1 MDPQRVFN
9 GLKRAQRLMNDEGF
23 DRLVEGKAQ
32 GVDENS
38 YVSEQELIDRHNQR
52 RYSGGDPLDY
62 RGKSMNEINSNLP
75 PDILQAMIDNPIDMG
90 SVPGVSGSILDNF
103 QGLDELERA
112 TPAPRRSTRQRI
124 NESAPVSSAP
134 VGVDYNYIKYLIEDS
149 MKSLKEQILSESTLG
164 AIKIGKGGKIALV
177 DSKGNVYEANL
188 KLLKKAPVNG

>member
-1 MDPQRVFN
+1 
-9 GLKRAQRLMNDEGF
+9 MNDEGF

-38 YVSEQELIDRHNQR
+38 YLSEEELIDRHNQR

-90 SVPGVSGSILDNF
+90 SIPGVSGSILDNL
-103 QGLDELERA
+103 QGLDQLERA
-112 TPAPRRSTRQRI
+112 TPVPRRSSRQRI
-124 NESAPVSSAP
+124 NESAQMSPGP
-134 VGVDYNYIKYLIEDS
+134 VGIDYNYIKYLIEDS
-149 MKSLKEQILSESTLG
+149 LKGLKEEILSESTLG

-188 KLLKKAPVNG
+188 KLLKKAPVSG